1 MRQANGFMILAGAA
15 VLVGCATQAPAP
27 APAPAPTPVAAAVV
41 AHPNTVVVSKNENL
55 KLPEGYFKVTVNG
68 EDKYCSNDLQTGSRL
83 ARTKTC
89 LTPAQLEAIQNGS
102 QDFMN
107 QVQNHMGI
115 GAAPTGGSAGVGGH

>member
-1 MRQANGFMILAGAA
+1 MRQANRFMILAGAT
-15 VLVGCATQAPAP
+15 VLGGCATEAPAP
-27 APAPAPTPVAAAVV
+27 APAAARPPVAAAVV
-41 AHPNTVVVSKNENL
+41 AHPNTVTVAPDTNL

-68 EDKYCSNDLQTGSRL
+68 EDRYCTNDLQTGSRL
-83 ARTKTC
+83 ARNKTC

-115 GAAPTGGSAGVGGH
+115 GAAPTGGSAGAGGH